1 MQSSFHQPT
10 PFNIVAHQLYLNRII
25 IVGFFSL
32 VVGTRYRPFLIAP
45 IIIII
50 IIIIATVPFFYL

>member
-32 VVGTRYRPFLIAP
+32 VVGTRYRPL
-45 IIIII
+45 
-50 IIIIATVPFFYL
+50 